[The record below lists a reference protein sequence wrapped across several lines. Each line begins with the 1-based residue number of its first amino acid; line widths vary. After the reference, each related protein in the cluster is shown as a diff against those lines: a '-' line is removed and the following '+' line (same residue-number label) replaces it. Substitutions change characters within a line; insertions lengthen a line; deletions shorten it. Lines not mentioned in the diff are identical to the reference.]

1 MRVAGKSPKSSRT
14 GFPKN
19 LGWVERSDTHQ
30 LPFAKMMGFRKKR
43 YPSIAARR
51 WGNGPAGT
59 EQAARSLRR
68 YLVARSRAACLARW
82 RSSLRLMVSI
92 QRSRASPLQASSRD
106 DHELLCRNRR
116 IIGMLER
123 VYFGRERQDR
133 AGGEGAERAGCADR
147 LVRFARIWPRAD
159 RTGSRPPV
167 AVVVC
172 GDEASRPCRRAVGD
186 PTREKCLQ
194 DDAGEDGSQGRARH
208 R

>member
-1 MRVAGKSPKSSRT
+1 MAGPASPRHALRRRRAPRKSP
-14 GFPKN
+14 
-19 LGWVERSDTHQ
+19 RSW
-30 LPFAKMMGFRKKR
+30 PRSAC
-43 YPSIAARR
+43 R

-133 AGGEGAERAGCADR
+133 AGGGLAEG
-147 LVRFARIWPRAD
+147 VI
-159 RTGSRPPV
+159 
-167 AVVVC
+167 
-172 GDEASRPCRRAVGD
+172 RRAAA
-186 PTREKCLQ
+186 LL
-194 DDAGEDGSQGRARH
+194 A
-208 R
+208 